1 VARAQTAAQD
11 LSAESLRRIAD
22 GLDAWNAREEARAH
36 PLPAFRRPDRTYD
49 ALGRQT
55 PRNPFSG
62 TLGVAT
68 LLRMG
73 LAREFATVVPAEYR
87 LGPWV
92 LCTCGEL
99 SVLER
104 PGVIAECPGLCGRFF
119 LRAETSVRVARWARE
134 DNDESVVA

>member
-1 VARAQTAAQD
+1 MARAQDIAQGS
-11 LSAESLRRIAD
+11 SAESLRRIAD
-22 GLDAWNAREEARAH
+22 GLDAWNAREEARER
-36 PLPAFRRPDRTYD
+36 PLPPFRRPDRTYD
-49 ALGRQT
+49 QLGRQE

-68 LLRMG
+68 LLRLG

-99 SVLER
+99 SALEV
-104 PGVIAECPGLCGRFF
+104 GAVAECPGRCGRFF
-119 LRAETSVRVARWARE
+119 LRAESSVRVARWSKEA
-134 DNDESVVA
+134 DDG